1 MKKIEWDESVSV
13 GNPRLDEHRKY
24 FIHLLNK
31 MEAHQDDLV
40 SSEAV
45 SQIIYQMREFATYYF
60 SLEEEY
66 LQQADYEELE
76 SHKSQHRGFKEKTA
90 SFCVDIM
97 NHKAS
102 APKEIYEHLLQWF
115 VEHVLDLDQ
124 QIKPYL
130 QSHLDPR
137 TANPQRV

>member
-1 MKKIEWDESVSV
+1 MKKIEWDESVSL
-13 GNPRLDEHRKY
+13 GHPRLDEHRKY

-31 MEAHQDDLV
+31 MEQHQDDLV

-45 SQIIYQMREFATYYF
+45 SQLIYQMREFATYYF

-66 LQQADYEELE
+66 LEKAEFDRLE
-76 SHKSQHRGFKEKTA
+76 SHKNQHRKFKEKTA
-90 SFCVDIM
+90 GFCIDIM

-102 APKEIYEHLLQWF
+102 TPKEIYTHLLEWF
-115 VEHVLDLDQ
+115 VDHVLDLDS

-130 QSHLDPR
+130 QKKTDLH
-137 TANPQRV
+137 VKV